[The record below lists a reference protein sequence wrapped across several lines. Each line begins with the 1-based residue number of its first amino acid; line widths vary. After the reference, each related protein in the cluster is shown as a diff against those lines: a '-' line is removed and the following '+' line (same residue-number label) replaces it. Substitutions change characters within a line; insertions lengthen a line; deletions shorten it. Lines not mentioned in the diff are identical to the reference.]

1 MSIQSSLVTITQPF
15 DETQLQ
21 KGVYMVVIH
30 ATRTPPHI
38 GLIIGGNYHS
48 LSVKGHDIN
57 TSVAA
62 LIKNCVQRKISSLFI
77 KIKTHTTFSENYQK
91 EHFIS
96 NIKQF
101 PKVDIGVA
109 TCLSPIKL
117 FFNEVY
123 NVPLKNINY
132 LFELMPLL
140 YSEQLIETTSALF
153 IDEQQFALPIYTQ
166 TEINKGIQ
174 EVKNLTTSLKQNS

>member
-1 MSIQSSLVTITQPF
+1 MSTQSSIVTITHAF
-15 DETQLQ
+15 NEKELQ
-21 KGVYMVVIH
+21 KGVYLVVIH

-38 GLIIGGNYHS
+38 GLIIGGYYHS

-57 TSVAA
+57 TSITA
-62 LIKNCVQRKISSLFI
+62 LIKNSTQRQIPSLFI
-77 KIKTHTTFSENYQK
+77 KIKAHATFSESYQK

-123 NVPLKNINY
+123 NVSLKNINY
-132 LFELMPLL
+132 LFELLPLL
-140 YSEQLIETTSALF
+140 YSELLIETTSALF

-166 TEINKGIQ
+166 AEINKGIQ
-174 EVKNLTTSLKQNS
+174 EVKNLTTSLKQHS